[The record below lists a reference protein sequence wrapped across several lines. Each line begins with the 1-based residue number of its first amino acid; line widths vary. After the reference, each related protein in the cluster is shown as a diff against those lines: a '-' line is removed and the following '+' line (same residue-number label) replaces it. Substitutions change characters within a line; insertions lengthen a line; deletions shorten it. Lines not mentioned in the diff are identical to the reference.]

1 MPLEEEGR
9 FWVTSGSSVQ
19 GDSSDFSQEDE
30 TLFKEYPQLDQEIWL
45 QIHHMVQEANKQ
57 LE

>member
-1 MPLEEEGR
+1 MPLEEEGH

-30 TLFKEYPQLDQEIWL
+30 TLFKEYPQLNQEIWL
-45 QIHHMVQEANKQ
+45 QIHHMVQETNKQ

>member
-1 MPLEEEGR
+1 MPLEKEGR

-45 QIHHMVQEANKQ
+45 QIRHMVQEANKQ

>member
-1 MPLEEEGR
+1 M
-9 FWVTSGSSVQ
+9 TSGSGVQ

-30 TLFKEYPQLDQEIWL
+30 TLFKEYPQLNQEIWL
-45 QIHHMVQEANKQ
+45 QIHHMVQEASKQ